1 MKIGDLAKR
10 MQTTKIGLIVDI
22 TRDSRL
28 FDSEWQVLIY
38 FMFEQFPQ
46 IISFNIQDVEV
57 MNGR

>member
-1 MKIGDLAKR
+1 
-10 MQTTKIGLIVDI
+10 LIVDI